1 MKKTPISQ
9 QENLIEPPMVID
21 FDKLLTE
28 SKLSENEQGIVKRRL
43 IENRQAF
50 GKVLQQLVIH
60 VKPETG
66 TFDLLESLKE
76 LEEKETR

>member
-1 MKKTPISQ
+1 MKNTPISQ
-9 QENLIEPPMVID
+9 QENLIEPPIVID
-21 FDKLLTE
+21 FDKLFTD
-28 SKLSENEQGIVKRRL
+28 SKLSENEQGIIKRRL

-50 GKVLQQLVIH
+50 GKVLQQLTNYA
-60 VKPETG
+60 KQETA

>member
-1 MKKTPISQ
+1 MKKTPLSQ
-9 QENLIEPPMVID
+9 QENLIEPSIVID
-21 FDKLLTE
+21 FDKLLAD

-50 GKVLQQLVIH
+50 GKVLQQLAKHI
-60 VKPETG
+60 KQETA

-76 LEEKETR
+76 L